1 MVPISLPRYSVLRMR
16 LKRSL
21 SATLLSPT
29 GRRAL
34 PPTPPQGGIPP
45 LTPIKG
51 MLVTVGYKVSRVQ
64 GADI

>member
-1 MVPISLPRYSVLRMR
+1 MVPISQPRYSVSRMCQ
-16 LKRSL
+16 KRSL
-21 SATLLSPT
+21 PAVLLSPT

-51 MLVTVGYKVSRVQ
+51 MFVTVGYKVSCAK
-64 GADI
+64 GTDT